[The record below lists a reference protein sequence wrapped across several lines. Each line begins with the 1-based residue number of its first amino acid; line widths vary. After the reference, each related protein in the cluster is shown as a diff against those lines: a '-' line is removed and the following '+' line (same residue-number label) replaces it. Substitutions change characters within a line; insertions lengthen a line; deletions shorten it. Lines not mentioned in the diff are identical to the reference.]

1 MTTIHVP
8 RPFTTGSIT
17 RPAAPPATAPRPAG
31 AAGATAA
38 QAADLAADLG
48 TEWPADLG
56 TDWPAEEKP
65 GSPGASALT
74 AGLSLVAVLAVCGG
88 AAALLGLAF
97 RATLAFFA
105 G

>member
-1 MTTIHVP
+1 MTTIHAP
-8 RPFTTGSIT
+8 RPFTPDSIT
-17 RPAAPPATAPRPAG
+17 RSAARPATAPRPAD
-31 AAGATAA
+31 AADATATP
-38 QAADLAADLG
+38 AADLAADLD
-48 TEWPADLG
+48 TDWPADLG

-65 GSPGASALT
+65 GSPGASVLT